1 MRLPISFELDR
12 YTDLPTIYQAD
23 DYRAPG
29 VKSLFFQNEDHFDKE
44 TRVFGW
50 IGMPYLRDGDSCP
63 AMVLIHGGRGTAFD
77 EWVRLWNATGY
88 AAITV
93 DLCGCVP
100 RIPLPETGVKYQRHE
115 FAGPE
120 GWDASFE
127 QMEWKTEDQ
136 WQYHAATALLRAHT
150 IIANTE
156 GVDPDRIGVTGISWG
171 GYLTCLMMGIDPR
184 YKVAIPVYG
193 CSRTTDGTCREL
205 RYQDERRQEE
215 VAAWGKRWDAIH
227 YIPNGRMPS
236 LWVSGTNEDPYTF
249 DCFANS
255 FASTV
260 DPTVSIRVEMPHG
273 HTHGWAP
280 SEIHHFTDAL
290 FKGGAP
296 LPRHVETRVRDGR
309 IISKFESARPLMKA
323 TLCYTRATGLWPDR
337 KWNQIDW
344 RPPQPSSTSPTTEIC
359 SYRQRIS
366 NLAALDEVGQG
377 YVASAELPLETTAA
391 FINVTDDRD
400 LLVSSTHIEP

>member
-12 YTDLPTIYQAD
+12 YTDLPTIYPAD

-77 EWVRLWNATGY
+77 EWVRLWNARGY

-184 YKVAIPVYG
+184 YKAAIPVYG
-193 CSRTTDGTCREL
+193 CSRMTDGTCREL

-236 LWVSGTNEDPYTF
+236 LWVSGTNEDPHTF

-255 FASTV
+255 FASAV

-273 HTHGWAP
+273 HTQGWAP

-323 TLCYTRATGLWPDR
+323 TLCFTRATGLWTDR

-366 NLAALDEVGQG
+366 NLD
-377 YVASAELPLETTAA
+377 SSRTAA
-391 FINVTDDRD
+391 SEIFRLAAVARID
-400 LLVSSTHIEP
+400 P